1 MQGTFKIMYCG
12 MPSETTFVL
21 SPFISMGYQ
30 GFSPGTYYDSNS
42 TIIQILGRDFE
53 VIDVTPEYIILAY

>member
-1 MQGTFKIMYCG
+1 MS
-12 MPSETTFVL
+12 SETNFVL

-30 GFSPGTYYDSNS
+30 GFSPGIYYDSNS